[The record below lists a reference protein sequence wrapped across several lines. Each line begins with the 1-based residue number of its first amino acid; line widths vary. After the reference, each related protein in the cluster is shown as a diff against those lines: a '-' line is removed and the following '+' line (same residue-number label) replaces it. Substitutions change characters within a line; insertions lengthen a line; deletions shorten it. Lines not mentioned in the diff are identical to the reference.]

1 MTTAVFTV
9 SDLIDAVAASAF
21 RPARKREIVRDLK
34 RLCSV
39 LRPLDGDP
47 SRVPALPRKLRRIMA
62 RLSQAEFGCGR
73 RRYQNICS
81 NIRVGIAL
89 APDGKMLRRVAHHHL
104 PEAWQA
110 VMPEIPAKKKGEK
123 ATHSLYWHAI
133 HVKPLIM
140 FAVDAGLGPKEL
152 GPMHEPAFRAAILER
167 TVNRKPERVVR
178 DALNAWNALR
188 AALPTWPQV
197 EMPVEKREHLWL
209 DMSEFTSEFQAE
221 VAQYEHYCRD
231 PKPFLHLKRI
241 RRPKKGRYSE
251 TSIAFQLRALRQCAS
266 LLIKEGGIPVREIKS
281 ISHLVSRE
289 RFGLIV
295 DILQRR
301 HAARVKRAYE
311 EGGYEWEDERTQG
324 DLTIARTLHTIGCN
338 WCGPSKPLI
347 FFWNEQIR
355 RLETADVEIAGET
368 LHMAVR
374 KMGLSKRYKRRLEA
388 FADDRTKLVEL
399 LQLPHWLF
407 KEIEAERKRING
419 MTREMA
425 LLALAATALLILWRM
440 PVRFGNLRTI
450 NLDQHIRISRNR
462 ERTTIEMKSVKVDD
476 IELTITLN
484 GSYHKG
490 FWLFVRHYR
499 PVLLDGVQS
508 PWLFPSAEDPSK
520 PIPHGSLARILFGK
534 AQGVVMKRIQAR
546 MNPHFWR
553 HLIGS
558 VIVAQDRSKLPL
570 VSAVLGH
577 KRLDTARLA
586 YLEDDTKDAHN
597 IIDTAMSEA
606 IADAVAGSSL
616 AQVLEE
622 ARF

>member
-1 MTTAVFTV
+1 MTTSLFAV
-9 SDLIDAVAASAF
+9 SDLIDAVSIS
-21 RPARKREIVRDLK
+21 PLLQERKREIVRDLK
-34 RLCSV
+34 RLCQV

-73 RRYQNICS
+73 RRYQNILS
-81 NIRVGIAL
+81 NIRVGIGL
-89 APDGKMLRRVAHHHL
+89 APEGKMLRRVAHHQL

-110 VMPEIPAKKKGEK
+110 VMPKIPAKEKGKKP
-123 ATHSLYWHAI
+123 HPLYWHAV
-133 HVKPLIM
+133 HVKPFIM
-140 FAVDAGLGPKEL
+140 FAVDAGLGPEEL
-152 GPMHEPAFRAAILER
+152 GPMHEPDFRAAILER

-178 DALNAWNALR
+178 DALNAWNVLR

-197 EMPVEKREHLWL
+197 EMPVPKRERLWL
-209 DMSEFTSEFQAE
+209 DMGEFTPEFQAE
-221 VAQYEHYCRD
+221 VAEYERYCRD

-241 RRPKKGRYSE
+241 RSPKKGRYSE
-251 TSIAFQLRALRQCAS
+251 ASIAFQLRTLRQCAS
-266 LLIKEGGIPVREIKS
+266 LLVREGGVPVREIKS

-289 RFGLIV
+289 RFRLIV

-301 HAARVKRAYE
+301 HAARVERAYE

-324 DLTIARTLHTIGCN
+324 DLTIARTLRTIGCN

-347 FFWNEQIR
+347 AFWNEQVR
-355 RLETADVEIAGET
+355 RLESADVEIAGET

-374 KMGLSKRYKRRLEA
+374 KMGLSKKYQGRLVA
-388 FADDRTKLVEL
+388 FAEDRAKLVEL
-399 LQLPHWLF
+399 LRLPHKLF
-407 KEIEAERKRING
+407 QGLEKERARTGRV
-419 MTREMA
+419 TRGMA
-425 LLALAATALLILWRM
+425 LLALAAAALLILWRM

-450 NLDQHIRISRNR
+450 NLDRHIRISRKR
-462 ERTTIEMKSVKVDD
+462 DKTTIEMKSVKVDD
-476 IELTITLN
+476 VELTITLK
-484 GSYHKG
+484 GPYHKG

-499 PVLLDGVQS
+499 PALLNGAES
-508 PWLFPSAEDPSK
+508 PWLFPSAEDASK
-520 PIPHGSLARILFGK
+520 PIPHGSLSRLLFDK
-534 AQGVVMKRIQAR
+534 EHGVVMKRIQAR

-553 HLIGS
+553 HLIGW
-558 VIVAQDRSKLPL
+558 VIVAKDRSKLPL

-577 KRLDTARLA
+577 KSLDTARRA
-586 YLEDDTKDAHN
+586 YLEDDTKDAHD

-616 AQVLEE
+616 AKIFEE